1 MRRKMDPRVKPAGG
15 RQGMDQH
22 HRTAF
27 AMEIKEF
34 LLPTDTLIKAHGTDK
49 TRLLQEL
56 AARAA
61 AALNLDAKLI
71 SMELLKRENL
81 GSTGTGGGVAI
92 PHARLPDL
100 KQPFGTL
107 VRLKHAIDFDAID
120 GKPVDIVFLL
130 LLPAQPPGDAL
141 NALASV
147 ARRLRDPESVQ
158 RLRHAAN
165 DAELY
170 SAILMGPQK

>member
-1 MRRKMDPRVKPAGG
+1 
-15 RQGMDQH
+15 
-22 HRTAF
+22 
-27 AMEIKEF
+27 MEIKDF
-34 LLPTDTLIKAHGTDK
+34 LLPTDALIKVRAPDK

-61 AALNLDAKLI
+61 SALNVPTDHI
-71 SMELLKRENL
+71 SMELLKREAL

-92 PHARLPDL
+92 PHARIPDL
-100 KQPFGTL
+100 KAPFGTL

-130 LLPAQPPGDAL
+130 LLPAQPQGDSL

-158 RLRHAAN
+158 RLRRAAEPE
-165 DAELY
+165 ELY
-170 SAILMGPQK
+170 SAMLMGALK

>member
-1 MRRKMDPRVKPAGG
+1 
-15 RQGMDQH
+15 
-22 HRTAF
+22 
-27 AMEIKEF
+27 MEIKDF
-34 LLPTDTLIKAHGTDK
+34 LSPIDALIKARVSDK

-61 AALNLDAKLI
+61 STLNLDANLI
-71 SMELLKRENL
+71 SVELLKREGL

-92 PHARLPDL
+92 PHARIPDL
-100 KQPFGTL
+100 KKPFGTL

-130 LLPAQPPGDAL
+130 LLPAQSQGDPL

-147 ARRLRDPESVQ
+147 ARKLRDPESVQ
-158 RLRHAAN
+158 RLRSAGD

-170 SAILMGPQK
+170 RAI

>member
-1 MRRKMDPRVKPAGG
+1 MILL
-15 RQGMDQH
+15 
-22 HRTAF
+22 TF
-27 AMEIKEF
+27 AMEINEF
-34 LLPTDTLIKAHGTDK
+34 LLPADTLIKAHGADK

-56 AARAA
+56 ATRAA
-61 AALNLDAKLI
+61 AALNLDAKLV

-81 GSTGTGGGVAI
+81 GSTGTGGGVAV
-92 PHARLPDL
+92 PHARIPDL
-100 KQPFGTL
+100 KKPFGTL

-147 ARRLRDPESVQ
+147 ARRLRDPESVR
-158 RLRHAAN
+158 RLRNAA
-165 DAELY
+165 DSAELY
-170 SAILMGPQK
+170 RAIQLGPAVSDSEHKNP

>member
-1 MRRKMDPRVKPAGG
+1 MILNSS
-15 RQGMDQH
+15 
-22 HRTAF
+22 TSIAF

-34 LLPTDTLIKAHGTDK
+34 LLPSDTLIKAHGIDK

-61 AALNLDAKLI
+61 ASLNLDAKLI
-71 SMELLKRENL
+71 STELLKRENL

-92 PHARLPDL
+92 PHARLLDL

-130 LLPAQPPGDAL
+130 LLPAQSGDPL
-141 NALASV
+141 NALACV
-147 ARRLRDPESVQ
+147 ARKLRDPEAVQ
-158 RLRHAAN
+158 RLRSAVDDEA
-165 DAELY
+165 LY
-170 SAILMGPQK
+170 RAIEWRPGSNVAMQR

>member
-1 MRRKMDPRVKPAGG
+1 
-15 RQGMDQH
+15 
-22 HRTAF
+22 
-27 AMEIKEF
+27 MEINEF
-34 LLPTDTLIKAHGTDK
+34 LSPTNTLIKAHGADK

-61 AALNLDAKLI
+61 AALNLDGKLI

-81 GSTGTGGGVAI
+81 GSTGTGGGVAV
-92 PHARLPDL
+92 PHARIPDL
-100 KQPFGTL
+100 KKPFGTL

-130 LLPAQPPGDAL
+130 LLPTQPPGDAL

-147 ARRLRDPESVQ
+147 ARRLRDPESVR
-158 RLRHAAN
+158 RLRTAVDN
-165 DAELY
+165 AELY
-170 SAILMGPQK
+170 RAIQLGPAVSDGEHKDP

>member
-1 MRRKMDPRVKPAGG
+1 
-15 RQGMDQH
+15 MDQH

-81 GSTGTGGGVAI
+81 GSTGTGDGVAI
-92 PHARLPDL
+92 PHARMTDL

-107 VRLKHAIDFDAID
+107 VRLRYAIDFDAID

-147 ARRLRDPESVQ
+147 ARRLRDPDSVQ
-158 RLRHAAN
+158 RLRQAAN